1 MPRGA
6 LRWPQKAG
14 WKAPPPQ
21 AHVLQGKDRTACG
34 GRPGSEG
41 NGMELWTRWEMDD
54 QFSQVEQAAQ
64 MSAGSA
70 SRQAESGGWIPV
82 GFCRAW
88 K

>member
-1 MPRGA
+1 
-6 LRWPQKAG
+6 
-14 WKAPPPQ
+14 
-21 AHVLQGKDRTACG
+21 
-34 GRPGSEG
+34 
-41 NGMELWTRWEMDD
+41 MELWTRWEMDD

-70 SRQAESGGWIPV
+70 SRQAESGGWVPV